1 MLVDKQ
7 LGEGDLVRKA
17 VNLFTFLGR
26 TQQLLVK
33 PLRTVDG
40 FEEAVWF
47 SSLPAHPAVRGRH
60 GGGALEPEE
69 PLLEVDRV
77 PRLDPPAVP
86 DLLVEWVSGS
96 LDRID
101 NQPSLRD
108 EIFTDDP
115 GKWRAGSSAYDESS
129 EQERDRRRVL
139 LDEAVGVSQAFKDW
153 LQVWQAWADRER
165 VDAVAR
171 DLYKNLFAIY
181 LKSTD
186 HSEEFELVVG
196 IGCLAWRPANHEQ
209 VQRHVAT
216 AQVAVSFDEA
226 SGTLSVR
233 QVPSPQSVVVEL
245 DMLDPSLVSSPA
257 AIDEIREAAGE
268 FSAHVLDVAAIGE
281 ICRRLVFRL
290 DPDAE
295 YDDVLEAPSGAGP
308 RAAFAPAL
316 ILRRR
321 TNRGLVQ
328 IYEQIVAQ
336 ILASN
341 EIPSGVLPLIDP
353 DRQPEPEACDTPG
366 AVVSIDD
373 EDFLPLPVNEAQR
386 RIIDRVDA
394 TAQTVVQGPPG
405 TGKTHTAA
413 ALVSHLLAQGKRV
426 LITAHTDRAL
436 REVRAKL
443 PREIQS
449 LAVSVIGQSRSDMA
463 DLRMAVESISR
474 RADEFEPTESERSV
488 AQHLANLDLLRRQR
502 AETYARLVAVRKLE
516 IETRTDGPVEGT
528 LASIAYRVLQDES
541 RFDWIREFDVDPQ
554 GSGVTVSN
562 VEINRWRAIL
572 LDRDVAVHEAEAANG
587 LPSLTVVPTWEAFT
601 SMVLREQQAVS
612 AREKFGSLLTHE
624 SFDFVRSLDALLRE
638 ELRERVS
645 ALAERALLLEQRHES
660 WMNEA
665 LRDVRSGR
673 QQTWITRSQQVK
685 TLADR
690 ASALIYQLGV
700 TTTFVVPGDISV
712 QQQVAKTLLAHLQSG
727 AKIKVRAD
735 GTPKLGAFTT
745 KIVKQSEGFFRDVK
759 VNGVPATTTDQLAAV
774 IDWVEASR
782 TIAAMDQAWPVS
794 VVIPRE
800 DTLGEQVQWHRTEVE
815 QLDKVL
821 ALGEQ
826 IEIERAW
833 FQRNSLPVPNW
844 NDLEEIRRYAI
855 LVEAAAASDAAAAA
869 SRPIEQLVYD
879 VSGGR
884 PRLNLVPITAE
895 LVRAISARDLDGFN
909 AGRVRLEYLHR
920 IAEKVA
926 ERDRI
931 HNELVRSAPRLAQAI
946 AAEPG
951 ASAWDDRLASYEEA
965 WRWEITSRW
974 ILAQDDEDV
983 NVLKAKLNNIDRQIR
998 NEVERLAAERAWA
1011 HAVAPGRLT
1020 GSARAN
1026 LTQYAQLVASL
1037 GKGTGKYAAKKR
1049 AEITEAMDR
1058 CRPSVPVWIMPI
1070 YRIAEQV
1077 RVQPN
1082 LYDVVIVDEA
1092 SQAGLEA
1099 SFLQYLAP
1107 KIVVIGDDKQVSPS
1121 AVGVDQQQLRDLAN
1135 QYLATD
1141 PYRASWL
1148 DPKRSYFDE
1157 ASMRFGGRITL
1168 VEHRRCVP
1176 EIIGFS
1182 NRVAYEPEG
1191 IRLVPVRQF
1200 GAERLDPIRVV
1211 HLKEGYEADNK
1222 TNPAEAE
1229 AIVDQ
1234 IRKCLAEPQYDGRT
1248 IGVISLLG
1256 KEQARLIEHKLLDAV
1271 PPEEW
1276 TAREL
1281 RCGDASDF
1289 QGSERDIMF
1298 LSMVKAPSETRRLSA
1313 LTATQYVQRFNVAAS
1328 RAKDQMWV
1336 YHSVARE
1343 SLTNK
1348 EDMRYQLLDY
1358 CYGVA
1363 NQTRNNADGTSLG
1376 VVPEDVLVAPFDS
1389 LFEQRV
1395 YNRIVDRGYTVH
1407 AQYSAQGY
1415 SIDLVIVGA
1424 KGKLAVECDGDFW
1437 HGPDVYEADLARQ
1450 RELER
1455 CGWEFFRIREST
1467 FYADM
1472 ASSLRKLWD
1481 TLDELDIRTADW
1493 IDPRFDEDVSD
1504 EIAEAIDELLVDEA
1518 IADVADA
1525 GDALGELNMVI
1536 DADSIESAES
1546 EIDAEARVDM
1556 PGAGR
1561 HRAAEP
1567 GDVGPELIKELRTV
1581 DEVGGQRSTV
1591 EILETETVPYLE
1603 TEVRVVPD
1611 IQQSAGSVLRPYVPF
1626 SESLPPVNQS
1636 SITEMEANIV
1646 RIVSA
1651 EGPVLGHR
1659 IHNAYREAY
1668 GGQRVGREI
1677 ARLLN
1682 RAISMAERHGHIT
1695 SDNPLNDSGIKTRTF
1710 RLPSQPPVSPRE
1722 LGPRSLDLVPPAELA
1737 YHLSDLWLDDEL
1749 QSEEE
1754 LFRAV
1759 LDRLGLIRLTENAR
1773 SVLTAATVLMPGA
1786 DQEATVAESG

>member
-1 MLVDKQ
+1 MVDQ
-7 LGEGDLVRKA
+7 RSDVDGLVRKA

-33 PLRTVDG
+33 PVRTVDG
-40 FEEAVWF
+40 FEETVWF
-47 SSLPAHPAVRGRH
+47 SKLPSHPAVRGRH
-60 GGGALEPEE
+60 GGMNLEAEE
-69 PLLEVDRV
+69 PLLEVDRF

-86 DLLVEWVSGS
+86 DLLVEWVSGP
-96 LDRID
+96 LDEIEV
-101 NQPSLRD
+101 PPALRE
-108 EIFTDDP
+108 EIFTDEPDR
-115 GKWRAGSSAYDESS
+115 WRADSEVDADSSNN
-129 EQERDRRRVL
+129 ERDRRRVL
-139 LDEAVGVSQAFKDW
+139 LDEALGVAEAFEEW
-153 LQVWQAWADRER
+153 LPVWQSWADRER
-165 VDAVAR
+165 EDAVAR
-171 DLYKNLFAIY
+171 KLYKGLFAIY

-196 IGCLAWRPANHEQ
+196 VGCLSWRPEGHEQ

-216 AQVAVSFDEA
+216 AHVAVTFDEA

-233 QVPSPQSVVVEL
+233 QVPSPQSVVIEL
-245 DMLDPSLVSSPA
+245 DMLDPSLVASPA
-257 AIDEIREAAGE
+257 AIDEIREAAAE
-268 FSAHVLDVAAIGE
+268 YSAHVLDVAAIGD
-281 ICRRLVFRL
+281 ICRRLIFRL
-290 DPDAE
+290 DPDAV
-295 YDDVLEAPSGAGP
+295 YDDVLDVPTGAEP
-308 RAAFAPAL
+308 RGAFAPAL

-341 EIPSGVLPLIDP
+341 QVPSGVLPLVDP
-353 DRQPEPEACDTPG
+353 DQQPETERSEAPG
-366 AVVSIDD
+366 AVVTIDE
-373 EDFLPLPVNEAQR
+373 EDFLPLPVNEQQR
-386 RIIDRVDA
+386 RVIDRVDA
-394 TAQTVVQGPPG
+394 VAQTVVQGPPG

-463 DLRMAVESISR
+463 DLRTAVENISR
-474 RADEFEPTESERSV
+474 RADEFEPTESARAVE
-488 AQHLANLDLLRRQR
+488 QHLARLDVLRRQR
-502 AETYARLVAVRKLE
+502 AETHARLVAVRKLE

-541 RFDWIREFDVDPQ
+541 RFDWIREFDVDPL
-554 GSGVTVSN
+554 GSGITVSN
-562 VEINRWRAIL
+562 AEVNRWRAIL
-572 LDRDVAVHEAEAANG
+572 LDQDVAANEAEAANR
-587 LPSLTVVPTWEAFT
+587 LPSLDVVPSSDAFT
-601 SMVLREQQAVS
+601 AIVLRERQAVW
-612 AREKFGSLLTHE
+612 AKEQFGALLMHE
-624 SFDFVRSLDALLRE
+624 SFDFVRSLDPALRH

-645 ALAERALLLEQRHES
+645 ALAERALSLEQRHET

-665 LRDVRSGR
+665 LRDVRTGR
-673 QQTWITRSQQVK
+673 QQTWITRAQQVK
-685 TLADR
+685 ALAD
-690 ASALIYQLGV
+690 SATAFISRLGPTV
-700 TTTFVVPGDISV
+700 TVVVPDDISV

-727 AKIKVRAD
+727 GKIKVQAD
-735 GTPKLGAFTT
+735 GTPKFGAFTSKT
-745 KIVKQSEGFFRDVK
+745 IKQSDGFFRNVK
-759 VNGVPATTTDQLAAV
+759 VNGVPATTTEQLTAV
-774 IDWVEASR
+774 IDWVEARR
-782 TIAAMDQAWPVS
+782 TITAMDQAWPVS
-794 VVIPRE
+794 VVIPQE
-800 DTLGEQVQWHRTEVE
+800 DTLLEQVQWHRTEVE

-826 IEIERAW
+826 VEVERVW

-844 NDLEEIRRYAI
+844 NDLEEIRRYAT
-855 LVEAAAASDAAAAA
+855 LVEAAAASDEATAA
-869 SRPIEQLVYD
+869 SAPIDQLVD
-879 VSGGR
+879 AVCEGR
-884 PRLNLVPITAE
+884 PRPNLVPITTE
-895 LVRAISARDLDGFN
+895 IVRAMTERDLNAFN
-909 AGRVRLEYLHR
+909 AARNRLEHLHYV
-920 IAEKVA
+920 ADTVA

-931 HNELVRSAPRLAQAI
+931 HAVLVQSAPRLAEAI
-946 AAEPG
+946 AADPG
-951 ASAWDDRLASYEEA
+951 ASEWDERLGSYEEA
-965 WRWEITSRW
+965 WRWEMTSRW
-974 ILAQDDEDV
+974 VLAQDNEDV
-983 NVLKAKLNNIDRQIR
+983 NSLKTKLSDIERQIR

-1070 YRIAEQV
+1070 YRIAEQI

-1148 DPKRSYFDE
+1148 DPRRSYFDE

-1211 HLKEGYEADNK
+1211 HLKDGYEADNK
-1222 TNPAEAE
+1222 TNPVEAE
-1229 AIVDQ
+1229 AVVDQ
-1234 IRKCLAEPQYDGRT
+1234 VRKCLAEPQYDGKT

-1289 QGSERDIMF
+1289 QGSERDVMF

-1336 YHSVARE
+1336 YHSMARE
-1343 SLTNK
+1343 DLTNT

-1363 NQTRNNADGTSLG
+1363 NQRGSETDGISLG

-1395 YNRIVDRGYTVH
+1395 YNRIVYRGYTVH
-1407 AQYSAQGY
+1407 AQYPAQGY
-1415 SIDLVIVGA
+1415 NIDMVIIGA

-1455 CGWEFFRIREST
+1455 CGWEFFRIRESI

-1472 ASSLRKLWD
+1472 ASSLKKLWD

-1493 IDPRFDEDVSD
+1493 IDPSFDEDVSD
-1504 EIAEAIDELLVDEA
+1504 EVAEAIDDLLIDEA
-1518 IADVADA
+1518 IVDVADA
-1525 GDALGELNMVI
+1525 GDALGELNSVI
-1536 DADSIESAES
+1536 DIDSSPIADTIEVKS
-1546 EIDAEARVDM
+1546 E
-1556 PGAGR
+1556 PSSGGR

-1567 GDVGPELIKELRTV
+1567 SDIEQAL
-1581 DEVGGQRSTV
+1581 DERGATEEVAGRYT
-1591 EILETETVPYLE
+1591 LERPALVAEAVPQ
-1603 TEVRVVPD
+1603 VRAAPTT
-1611 IQQSAGSVLRPYVPF
+1611 QPALGSPLQPYVAF
-1626 SESLPPVNQS
+1626 GETLPPVNQS
-1636 SITEMEANIV
+1636 SLSEMEANIV
-1646 RIVSA
+1646 RIVSV

-1659 IHNAYREAY
+1659 IHNAYRDAY

-1682 RAISMAERHGHIT
+1682 RAIAIAERHGHVV
-1695 SDNPLNDSGIKTRTF
+1695 SDNPLNEAGLKPRTF
-1710 RLPSQPPVSPRE
+1710 RLPHQPAVVPRV
-1722 LGPRSLDLVPPAELA
+1722 LGPRTLNLVPPAELA
-1737 YHLSDLWLDDEL
+1737 HHLSDLLLDNDL
-1749 QSEEE
+1749 QSNDE

-1759 LDRLGLIRLTENAR
+1759 LDRLGLIKLTENAR
-1773 SVLTAATVLMPGA
+1773 SVLAAAIALIPDA
-1786 DQEATVAESG
+1786 QPEAPAPAE

>member
-1 MLVDKQ
+1 MLKLVDLQ
-7 LGEGDLVRKA
+7 SDEDGLVRKA

-33 PLRTVDG
+33 PVHTVEG
-40 FEEAVWF
+40 FEEVVWF
-47 SSLPAHPAVRGRH
+47 SKLPTHPAVRSRH
-60 GGGALEPEE
+60 GSANLEAEE
-69 PLLEVDRV
+69 PLVEVDRV
-77 PRLDPPAVP
+77 PRLDPP
-86 DLLVEWVSGS
+86 DLPARLVEWVSGPF
-96 LDRID
+96 DDID
-101 NQPSLRD
+101 QHPFVR
-108 EIFTDDP
+108 EAIFTDEP
-115 GKWRAGSSAYDESS
+115 EKWTAPQDVNDESPDD
-129 EQERDRRRVL
+129 ERDRRRVL
-139 LDEAVGVSQAFKDW
+139 LSEAVGVSEAFEEW
-153 LQVWQAWADRER
+153 LPTWQAWADRER
-165 VDAVAR
+165 EDAVAR
-171 DLYKNLFAIY
+171 DLYKDLFAIY

-196 IGCLAWRPANHEQ
+196 VGCLAWRPEGHAQ

-216 AQVAVSFDEA
+216 AQVAVAFDES
-226 SGTLSVR
+226 SGTLTVR

-257 AIDEIREAAGE
+257 AIDEIRVAAGE
-268 FSAHVLDVAAIGE
+268 YSAHVLDAAAVGD
-281 ICRRLVFRL
+281 ICRRLIIRL
-290 DPDAE
+290 DPDAS
-295 YDDVLEAPSGAGP
+295 YDDVLKAPTGADP
-308 RAAFAPAL
+308 RGAFAPAF

-341 EIPSGVLPLIDP
+341 EVPSGVLPLIDP
-353 DRQPEPEACDTPG
+353 DQQPEAQPNDTPG
-366 AVVSIDD
+366 AVVTIDE

-386 RIIDRVDA
+386 RVIDRVDA

-443 PREIQS
+443 PREIRS

-463 DLRMAVESISR
+463 DLRTAVENISR
-474 RADEFEPTESERSV
+474 RADEFEPAESARAIE
-488 AQHLANLDLLRRQR
+488 QHHAKLDQLRRQR
-502 AETYARLVAVRKLE
+502 AETQARLVEVRKME

-528 LASIAYRVLQDES
+528 LASIAYRNLQDEPQYE
-541 RFDWIREFDVDPQ
+541 WIREFDVDPR
-554 GSGVTVSN
+554 GGDSTVSDD
-562 VEINRWRAIL
+562 EIKRWRAIL
-572 LDRDVAVHEAEAANG
+572 LDRDVIDHEAEAVDQ
-587 LPSLTVVPTWEAFT
+587 LPSQAVVPTSDAFT
-601 SMVLREQQAVS
+601 AMVLREQQAVS
-612 AREKFGSLLTHE
+612 TREQFGVLLSHE
-624 SFDFVRSLDALLRE
+624 SFEFVRSLDPALRH

-645 ALAERALLLEQRHES
+645 ALAERAVSLEQRHET
-660 WMNEA
+660 WMNDA
-665 LRDVRSGR
+665 LSDVRSGR
-673 QQTWITRSQQVK
+673 QQTWISRSQQVK
-685 TLADR
+685 ALGDSASLILDR
-690 ASALIYQLGV
+690 LGP
-700 TTTFVVPGDISV
+700 TTTVVVPGDFSV
-712 QQQVAKTLLAHLQSG
+712 QQQVAKTLLAYLQSG
-727 AKIKVRAD
+727 GKIKVQAD
-735 GTPKLGAFTT
+735 GAPKVGAFTSKT
-745 KIVKQSEGFFRDVK
+745 VKQSDGFFRDVK

-782 TIAAMDQAWPVS
+782 TVTAMDQAWPVS
-794 VVIPRE
+794 VVIPHE
-800 DTLGEQVQWHRTEVE
+800 DTFGERVQWHRTEVE

-826 IEIERAW
+826 VEVERAW
-833 FQRNSLPVPNW
+833 FTRNSLPVPNW
-844 NDLEEIRRYAI
+844 NDLEEIRRYAT
-855 LVEAAAASDAAAAA
+855 LVEAAAATDEAAAA
-869 SRPIEQLVYD
+869 SHPIEQLVD
-879 VSGGR
+879 EVCERR
-884 PRLNLVPITAE
+884 PRPNLVPITAE
-895 LVRAISARDLDGFN
+895 LVRAMSERDLSGFN
-909 AGRVRLEYLHR
+909 AARVRLEHLHR
-920 IAEKVA
+920 VA
-926 ERDRI
+926 NTVANRERI
-931 HNELVRSAPRLAQAI
+931 HAALMASAPRLADAI
-946 AAEPG
+946 VADPG
-951 ASAWDDRLASYEEA
+951 AFEWDERLGSYEKA
-965 WRWEITSRW
+965 WRWELTSRW

-983 NVLKAKLNNIDRQIR
+983 NVLKAKLSDIDRQIR
-998 NEVERLAAERAWA
+998 NEVEHLAAERAWA

-1157 ASMRFGGRITL
+1157 ATMRFGGRITL

-1182 NRVAYEPEG
+1182 NRIAYEPEG

-1200 GAERLDPIRVV
+1200 GAERLEPIRVV
-1211 HLKEGYEADNK
+1211 HLEDGYETDNK
-1222 TNPAEAE
+1222 TNPVEAE

-1234 IRKCLAEPQYDGRT
+1234 IRKCLAEPQYDGKT

-1256 KEQARLIEHKLLDAV
+1256 KEQARLIEHRLLDAV

-1281 RCGDASDF
+1281 RCGDAPDF
-1289 QGSERDIMF
+1289 QGSERDITF

-1336 YHSVARE
+1336 YHSMARE
-1343 SLTNK
+1343 DLGNT

-1363 NQTRNNADGTSLG
+1363 NQARNDGPSLG
-1376 VVPEDVLVAPFDS
+1376 VVPDDVLVAPFDS

-1395 YNRIVDRGYTVH
+1395 YNRIIDRGYTVH
-1407 AQYSAQGY
+1407 AQYPALGY
-1415 SIDLVIVGA
+1415 NIDLVIIGA

-1455 CGWEFFRIREST
+1455 CGWEFFRIRESI

-1472 ASSLRKLWD
+1472 ASSLKKLWD

-1493 IDPRFDEDVSD
+1493 IDPSFDEDVPD
-1504 EIAEAIDELLVDEA
+1504 EIAGAIDELLVDEA

-1525 GDALGELNMVI
+1525 GDALRELNSVI
-1536 DADSIESAES
+1536 DANSTEIVDHAPDVDLDIETSS
-1546 EIDAEARVDM
+1546 
-1556 PGAGR
+1556 GGR
-1561 HRAAEP
+1561 HRSAKSSNVEHELLDDLDAVDEIDRQHTIVEVPTRAAER
-1567 GDVGPELIKELRTV
+1567 VPEADL
-1581 DEVGGQRSTV
+1581 
-1591 EILETETVPYLE
+1591 
-1603 TEVRVVPD
+1603 RVVPNLETTV
-1611 IQQSAGSVLRPYVPF
+1611 GSVLRPYVSFGEP
-1626 SESLPPVNQS
+1626 LPPVNQS
-1636 SITEMEANIV
+1636 SLEEMEANV
-1646 RIVSA
+1646 VKIVSA

-1659 IHNAYREAY
+1659 IHNAYRDAY
-1668 GGQRVGREI
+1668 GGHRVGKEI

-1682 RAISMAERHGHIT
+1682 RAISIAERHGHIT
-1695 SDNPLNDSGIKTRTF
+1695 SDNPLNESGLKPRTF
-1710 RLPSQPPVSPRE
+1710 RLPSQPDVSPRE
-1722 LGPRSLDLVPPAELA
+1722 LGPRSLDLVPPAELCH
-1737 YHLSDLWLDDEL
+1737 HLSDLSLGDDL
-1749 QSEEE
+1749 QSEDE

-1773 SVLTAATVLMPGA
+1773 SVLTAATALIA
-1786 DQEATVAESG
+1786 DAEPDTPTVAE